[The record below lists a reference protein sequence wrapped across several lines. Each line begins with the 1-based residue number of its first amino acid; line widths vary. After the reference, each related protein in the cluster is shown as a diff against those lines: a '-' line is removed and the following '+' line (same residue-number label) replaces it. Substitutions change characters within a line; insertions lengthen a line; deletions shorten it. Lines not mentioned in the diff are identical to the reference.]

1 MQNYL
6 NFAFLPT
13 LILIYLILVYPSQDI
28 NKSQNVEGENVELQP
43 QSAFTNINKYKYN
56 HTSIVTLSIAFF
68 RTVLSAWDFPL
79 TTYGWKRDHIRK
91 SLIITTCLQFKD

>member
-28 NKSQNVEGENVELQP
+28 NISQNVEVEKVELQP
-43 QSAFTNINKYKYN
+43 QSASTNMNKYK
-56 HTSIVTLSIAFF
+56 
-68 RTVLSAWDFPL
+68 
-79 TTYGWKRDHIRK
+79 
-91 SLIITTCLQFKD
+91 

>member
-43 QSAFTNINKYKYN
+43 QSAFTNINTN
-56 HTSIVTLSIAFF
+56 T
-68 RTVLSAWDFPL
+68 
-79 TTYGWKRDHIRK
+79 
-91 SLIITTCLQFKD
+91 IIHHLLP

>member
-56 HTSIVTLSIAFF
+56 HTSIVTLSIAFGQCF
-68 RTVLSAWDFPL
+68 LRGIFLLQHMGGREITS
-79 TTYGWKRDHIRK
+79 GK

>member
-68 RTVLSAWDFPL
+68 WTVLSAWDFPL
-79 TTYGWKRDHIRK
+79 TSYGWKRYHIRK
-91 SLIITTCLQFKD
+91 KSDHYYVSAI

>member
-13 LILIYLILVYPSQDI
+13 LILIYLILAYQSQDI

-43 QSAFTNINKYKYN
+43 QSALTNINKYKYN

-68 RTVLSAWDFPL
+68 WTVLSAWDFPL

-91 SLIITTCLQFKD
+91 KSDHYYVSAI

>member
-6 NFAFLPT
+6 NFAFLPA

-43 QSAFTNINKYKYN
+43 QSAFTNINEYKYN

-79 TTYGWKRDHIRK
+79 TTYGLKRDHIRK
-91 SLIITTCLQFKD
+91 KSDHYYVSAI

>member
-43 QSAFTNINKYKYN
+43 QSAFTNINK
-56 HTSIVTLSIAFF
+56 
-68 RTVLSAWDFPL
+68 
-79 TTYGWKRDHIRK
+79 
-91 SLIITTCLQFKD
+91 

>member
-56 HTSIVTLSIAFF
+56 HTSIVTLSITLSIAFF

-79 TTYGWKRDHIRK
+79 TTYGWKRDHIREK
-91 SLIITTCLQFKD
+91 SDHY

>member
-68 RTVLSAWDFPL
+68 RTVLSAWGFLLQHMGGRD
-79 TTYGWKRDHIRK
+79 TTSGK

>member
-6 NFAFLPT
+6 NFAFLPA

-56 HTSIVTLSIAFF
+56 HTSICYLKYCFLSDSAFCVGF
-68 RTVLSAWDFPL
+68 SSYNIWIEERSHQEKV
-79 TTYGWKRDHIRK
+79 
-91 SLIITTCLQFKD
+91 